1 MTMANEDDFEI
12 IDEMDRRV
20 RAMIDETFGGAHASF
35 FDVDT
40 KSLKPLFKIEVTDD
54 EVVVTFD
61 LPYVE
66 KGAVELHSTED
77 SLSIQAKM
85 RMAVSLQVGG
95 PFQRR
100 MEFEQYSKK
109 IRLPVKVDPN
119 RAKAEFANG
128 MLTITYPVLRKG
140 GSVRIR

>member
-1 MTMANEDDFEI
+1 MTMASEDDFEI

-20 RAMIDETFGGAHASF
+20 RAIIDETFGRAHASF

-77 SLSIQAKM
+77 SLSIQAKT
-85 RMAVSLQVGG
+85 RKAVSIQVGG

-100 MEFEQYSKK
+100 IEFEQYSKK